1 MQYWRLSTL
10 YKYFSYSLPHFAT
23 DCTYVLHIWRPSFF
37 ENFTLLFVRHMAS
50 VFSYGLR
57 RRRMV
62 SLQTKL
68 QINRGVIWADTGLS
82 DQPWTKLMCYLILW
96 LPLGDRLSE
105 TSPANLK
112 IASLGRIIAPRRQ
125 FRIQ

>member
-1 MQYWRLSTL
+1 
-10 YKYFSYSLPHFAT
+10 
-23 DCTYVLHIWRPSFF
+23 
-37 ENFTLLFVRHMAS
+37 LLFVRHMAS

-82 DQPWTKLMCYLILW
+82 DQP
-96 LPLGDRLSE
+96 
-105 TSPANLK
+105 
-112 IASLGRIIAPRRQ
+112 
-125 FRIQ
+125 